1 MTNDLN
7 ETNNKNHT
15 VPFAILSGALVL
27 TLAGTTFLWVRS
39 NRLSDDIAKMKD
51 GTSVQIAQLTAAS
64 EADRQQYRQRL
75 EALTASLDTANTT
88 AETALKRARAEA
100 AKQAKDFAQRLDQQQ
115 QQIGGEITS
124 LKDADA
130 QAATKISEV
139 ATNVDG
145 VKTDV
150 TGVKTD
156 VDGVKQEVAN
166 TKTSIEQHAS
176 ELKRMVG
183 DMGVMS
189 GLIATNSKDL
199 SALRE
204 LGERNYYEF
213 SLTKA
218 QKSKK
223 VGDMIIAFKK
233 ADPKKNRFTVDV
245 TANDKRVEK
254 RDRTIN
260 EPVQIFLSGNRQ
272 PSEIV
277 VNQVNK
283 DEIVGYVAVPKVMVS
298 QR

>member
-7 ETNNKNHT
+7 ETHHKNST
-15 VPFAILSGALVL
+15 MPFAILSGALVL
-27 TLAGTTFLWVRS
+27 TLAGTAFLWVRS
-39 NRLSDDIAKMKD
+39 NRLSDDIAKIKD
-51 GTSVQIAQLTAAS
+51 GTSVQIAQLNAAS
-64 EADRQQYRQRL
+64 EADRAQYRQRL
-75 EALTASLDTANTT
+75 EALTASLDTANST

-100 AKQAKDFAQRLDQQQ
+100 AKQAKEFAARLDQQQ

-130 QAATKISEV
+130 QAASKISEV

-166 TKTSIEQHAS
+166 AKTSIEQHAS

-199 SALRE
+199 NALRE

-233 ADPKKNRFTVDV
+233 ADPKRNRFTVEV

-260 EPVQIFLSGNRQ
+260 EPVQIFLAGNRQ